1 MHSTMINLLSALT
14 AIAVYSRLC
23 ELGYGNGAAIVCGVC
38 VGTLARYAFG
48 VIKKS
53 AGDEAS
59 GGQKG
64 RKDPTN
70 IYIIPQNKSRVKE

>member
-1 MHSTMINLLSALT
+1 MTNLLSTLT
-14 AIAVYSRLC
+14 AIVVYARIC

-53 AGDEAS
+53 ARAEAR
-59 GGQKG
+59 GRQK
-64 RKDPTN
+64 TN
-70 IYIIPQNKSRVKE
+70 